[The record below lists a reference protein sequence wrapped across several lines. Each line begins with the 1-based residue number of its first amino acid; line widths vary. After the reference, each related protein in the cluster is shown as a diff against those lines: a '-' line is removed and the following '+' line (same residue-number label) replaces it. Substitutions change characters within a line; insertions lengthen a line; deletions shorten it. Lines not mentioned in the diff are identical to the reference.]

1 MQDRLKKKLVDKG
14 ENPIGKIWMPDALS
28 CDAPYFEILCR
39 NLFYAKSDAGWNI
52 NPLDMAEKLFILEY
66 VTLEKNGIDPHILKE
81 DNPET

>member
-1 MQDRLKKKLVDKG
+1 MQDRLNKKLVDKG
-14 ENPIGKIWMPDALS
+14 ENPIGKIWMQDALS
-28 CDAPYFEILCR
+28 CDTPYFEILCR